1 MIITICENDDMQR
14 DIIYDF
20 VKIFLTK
27 IKVKHYDIL
36 MFKNGEE
43 LLEEYPNKVDLIL
56 MDINLGGR
64 NGFDISKDIRKFDKE
79 ARIIFVTVSEK
90 YAIKC
95 YEINAFRYMI
105 KPIYYKEFEKYM
117 LDFAIDWRK
126 REAIITIKRKKQIIK
141 IEENNIL
148 FVEIVNRKLRVVT
161 KNEEHII
168 NDKMDMF
175 EEKLKED
182 IFFRCHKSYLIN
194 LLEVT
199 NFNYNF
205 VYLTSEK
212 IKIKVAPKKTKK
224 LKEKLA
230 NFFREII
237 W

>member
-1 MIITICENDDMQR
+1 
-14 DIIYDF
+14 
-20 VKIFLTK
+20 
-27 IKVKHYDIL
+27 
-36 MFKNGEE
+36 
-43 LLEEYPNKVDLIL
+43 
-56 MDINLGGR
+56 
-64 NGFDISKDIRKFDKE
+64 
-79 ARIIFVTVSEK
+79 
-90 YAIKC
+90 
-95 YEINAFRYMI
+95 
-105 KPIYYKEFEKYM
+105 
-117 LDFAIDWRK
+117 
-126 REAIITIKRKKQIIK
+126 QIIK
-141 IEENNIL
+141 IEEHNIL